1 MKTLFSC
8 FVASV
13 ALFFAGCGYVQQSR
27 FQMSFLPPAP
37 TSVSPVVDI
46 VPPPVVHPNPFL
58 KDMPPLLLAEPLPPR
73 RRTHGDALALKAE
86 EAFNHGKKLYQNNDV
101 VNARLEFDNAID
113 LMLEAAAEDP

>member
-73 RRTHGDALALKAE
+73 GRTHGDLLAQKASD
-86 EAFNHGKKLYQNNDV
+86 AFKHGKSLYQSNDM
-101 VNARLEFDNAID
+101 VNARVQFDAAID
-113 LMLEAAAEDP
+113 LLLDAAAED